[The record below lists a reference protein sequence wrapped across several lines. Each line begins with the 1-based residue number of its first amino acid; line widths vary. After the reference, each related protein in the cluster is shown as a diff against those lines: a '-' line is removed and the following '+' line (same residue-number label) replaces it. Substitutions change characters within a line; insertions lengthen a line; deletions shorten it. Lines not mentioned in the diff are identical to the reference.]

1 MYFPFLKADLREAL
15 EICSFIV
22 IVCVSGATR
31 NSVSCTVI
39 LYRDQFGSVDH
50 SDQQDSKNLMAL
62 APVLTLKKFSDKEIL
77 ILRGYKK

>member
-1 MYFPFLKADLREAL
+1 
-15 EICSFIV
+15 
-22 IVCVSGATR
+22 
-31 NSVSCTVI
+31 